1 MDSDL
6 FKKIILATSVIVLS
20 FLQHL
25 SIFNIFGI
33 KPNFIFVFLL
43 VVSFF
48 EIDFLFYVF
57 LVLISYLVLRSN
69 LNFDFPTSVLSGLLL
84 AGFFLIKI
92 LPWQRIFN
100 LILLV
105 ILLNIVFYSITSFQF
120 VINNTSLLIGEI
132 LYNLFLGLI
141 FYSWTNYIL
150 RNR

>member
-1 MDSDL
+1 MDL
-6 FKKIILATSVIVLS
+6 FKKIILAISVVVLS
-20 FLQHL
+20 FFQHL

-69 LNFDFPTSVLSGLLL
+69 LNFDFPTLVLSGLLL

-120 VINNTSLLIGEI
+120 VINNTSLLVGEI

>member
-1 MDSDL
+1 MDL
-6 FKKIILATSVIVLS
+6 FKKIILAISVVVLS
-20 FLQHL
+20 FFQHL

-69 LNFDFPTSVLSGLLL
+69 LNFDFPTLVLSGLLL